1 VILLL
6 GQICDTTHHF
16 LIERDVSAIRAY
28 WVFRY
33 EQYKP
38 FMEVPLFVFHLH
50 CSSLV
55 FWLMSSLKDFW
66 LLIVSFGKLLE
77 AIKLPIMDHDGGAFT
92 LNSAF
97 GNFSSSTMDLDFM
110 DQIFDERCWMGTPP
124 DGFSFSSQLC
134 PPASNHLNNPPLI
147 IPELQHHGP
156 NSHQDINFHGGSL
169 SYMEKQVLP
178 PSIKDR
184 LEYAIRKLKDYTE
197 PRDVLVQIWVPI
209 TKGGKHVLTT
219 IDQPYFL
226 TPKCLNLQSYRDVS
240 KAYHFGADV
249 NSQELVGLPGRVFL
263 GKLPE
268 WTPDVRYFKPEEYPR
283 RSYAAQYSISGSLA
297 FPVFERGNGT
307 CLGVVEVITTTR
319 DIQYRPELENVCKA
333 LEAVELSSSDDFIPP
348 SVKGCKEFCQ
358 AAVPELLDILAS
370 VCKTHRLPLALTWA
384 PCFQQGKGGCR
395 HFDESYARY
404 ISTVDSA
411 CFVADTELLAFHA
424 ACSEQYLFFG
434 QGLVGKAFTANK
446 QFFAANVSTLS
457 KAAYPLSHHA
467 MVVGLHS
474 AIAIPLRST
483 TSRGTTDFVL
493 ELFLPKDCQD
503 PTEQNKLRD
512 MLPFTVQQASRS
524 LRVVMEAELEEGR
537 SFSVKKTNH
546 EESSWISQFMEVQQ
560 KGDDTFYFSRECPKE
575 EPQEEFKVTWENN
588 QREVNHRLVSSD
600 HPSSSSRRFS
610 EKRRT
615 KTEKTVSLDVL
626 RQYFAGSL
634 KDAAKSLGVCPT
646 TLKRICRQY
655 GINRWPSRKIK
666 KVGHTL
672 KKLQLVID
680 SVQGADGAIQI
691 GSFYTTFPD
700 LTSPNCLGNVHQ
712 QVSPQPEGGT
722 LNTNTSKSVSTSSS
736 QSSGCS
742 SCYSAGAAELKR
754 TRSDAELLVLN
765 HDETKPPLLARSQ
778 SHKMLLGGD
787 CSGPAFHKP
796 GCRRLREGNDFRVKA
811 SFGGDK
817 VRFSLPSSWGFKEF
831 KQEAMN
837 KFNVNESAAC
847 RVDLKYLDD
856 DQEWVLL
863 TCDDDLEEC
872 KEVYRSEQWHT
883 IKLSLHMKPGAAQQ

>member
-1 VILLL
+1 
-6 GQICDTTHHF
+6 
-16 LIERDVSAIRAY
+16 
-28 WVFRY
+28 
-33 EQYKP
+33 
-38 FMEVPLFVFHLH
+38 
-50 CSSLV
+50 
-55 FWLMSSLKDFW
+55 
-66 LLIVSFGKLLE
+66 
-77 AIKLPIMDHDGGAFT
+77 MDHDGGGAFT
-92 LNSAF
+92 PNSTF
-97 GNFSSSTMDLDFM
+97 GNLISSSTMDLDPFM

-124 DGFSFSSQLC
+124 DGFSFLSQPC
-134 PPASNHLNNPPLI
+134 PPTSLI

-156 NSHQDINFHGGSL
+156 NSHQDINFQGGSHHV
-169 SYMEKQVLP
+169 SYIGGGYESRQVLP

-184 LEYAIRKLKDYTE
+184 LEYAIRKLKEYTE

-219 IDQPYFL
+219 EDQPYFI
-226 TPKCLNLQSYRDVS
+226 TPKCLNLASYRNVS
-240 KAYHFGADV
+240 KAYLFGADLD
-249 NSQELVGLPGRVFL
+249 SQELVGLPGRVFL

-268 WTPDVRYFKPEEYPR
+268 WTPDVRYFKAEEYPR

-333 LEAVELSSSDDFIPP
+333 LEAVDLSSSEDFIPP
-348 SVKGCKEFCQ
+348 SVKGCKEFFQ
-358 AAVPELLDILAS
+358 AAVPELSEILAS
-370 VCKTHRLPLALTWA
+370 VCKTHRLPLALAWA

-411 CFVADTELLAFHA
+411 CLVEDAELYPFHA
-424 ACSEQYLFFG
+424 ACSEQYLLLG
-434 QGLVGKAFTANK
+434 QGLVGKAFTTKK
-446 QFFAANVSTLS
+446 QCFSSNVSTLS

-467 MVVGLHS
+467 MVFGLQA
-474 AIAIPLRST
+474 AIAIPLQTST
-483 TSRGTTDFVL
+483 GDGTTGFVL

-503 PTEQNKLRD
+503 PAEQSKLRD
-512 MLPFTVQQASRS
+512 MLPVTVQQASRS
-524 LRVVMEAELEEGR
+524 LRVIMEQELEEGR
-537 SFSVKKTNH
+537 SFPVH
-546 EESSWISQFMEVQQ
+546 EEPSWISQFMEVQQ
-560 KGDDTFYFSRECPKE
+560 KSDDTFSFSRECPKE

-588 QREVNHRLVSSD
+588 RREVNHTLVSTE
-600 HPSSSSRRFS
+600 HPSSSIRRMS

-700 LTSPNCLGNVHQ
+700 LTSPNHSGNVHQ
-712 QVSPQPEGGT
+712 QRQVHAPPE
-722 LNTNTSKSVSTSSS
+722 LNTNTSKSTSTSSS

-742 SCYSAGAAELKR
+742 SCYSDGAELKR

-765 HDETKPPLLARSQ
+765 HDDEAKPLLARSQ
-778 SHKMLLGGD
+778 SHRLLLGGG
-787 CSGPAFHKP
+787 SGFHKP
-796 GCRRLREGNDFRVKA
+796 GCRKLRDGSDFRVKA
-811 SFGGDK
+811 SFRADR

-831 KQEAMN
+831 KQEVMN
-837 KFNVNESAAC
+837 KFNVDESGAC

-872 KEVYRSEQWHT
+872 KDVYRSEQRHT
-883 IKLSLHMKPGAAQQ
+883 IKLSLHMKPGAVQQMN